1 MSILQK
7 TENIM
12 GNKKIEDARIAD
24 MRDKIDALTLAG
36 DTASA
41 HKLKQQIHDIYKRR
55 QNKKRAVRIIAVA
68 LIAILI
74 IAGMFIYN
82 GFRDK
87 MNSRGDKIKQNLEGL
102 VFSGELKTDNGY
114 AEAVANGTVDPKK
127 TYWDVYEHTTLTFN
141 EKGNIVQHSIHDKKL
156 LAYPEGKKKPKDFY
170 NESDSTIYNFEV
182 FVNNKGVVFLHIKD
196 ELYKV
201 VLDDNDVPVKILD
214 YHKKTLELEV
224 K

>member
-1 MSILQK
+1 MASPA
-7 TENIM
+7 
-12 GNKKIEDARIAD
+12 NKKEKENTRKPS
-24 MRDKIDALTLAG
+24 R
-36 DTASA
+36 
-41 HKLKQQIHDIYKRR
+41 
-55 QNKKRAVRIIAVA
+55 VRS
-68 LIAILI
+68 
-74 IAGMFIYN
+74 
-82 GFRDK
+82 
-87 MNSRGDKIKQNLEGL
+87 SRVLSYPTK
-102 VFSGELKTDNGY
+102 KTDSGY

-214 YHKKTLELEV
+214 YHKKTLELEE